1 MDSTLPQLVSEL
13 DVLIRRTSVARSLSG
28 SPKSSFLDL
37 LRDSEEGS
45 RRSRASVL
53 NDSFL
58 ATELSEALEQARVLS
73 TAPACPIVA
82 VLGMLNAGKS
92 SLVATF
98 LSSGGTDAG
107 RDSDEYRSRV
117 LIGSANSEG
126 THRFVL
132 WLPESWRSHAG
143 FWEFIHERLTAIFG
157 CDCEALSSDSSVAS
171 KQYNDISPRMITS
184 SNGEM
189 EQRNPIEIPLVAFDP
204 SLDRLGIALMDCPD
218 VQTGLMDRGI
228 DVPVQS
234 SRYDEASAVVAN
246 SRFAVLT
253 RAARICSASIVV
265 LPANSMHDQ
274 TVSKLLR
281 LLETQM
287 PHVQRIMAVNRVP
300 RKYLVDQISKEVQGL
315 YGTSGLRRVY
325 MAYHFEGPRDRDKL
339 PTPPLELANALN
351 PPLPL
356 FFRVDEEGR
365 AQPPERIPDAD
376 WLIRLGR
383 QLQANDLLDDSIRS
397 ATTRLTSMI
406 HAGISGLRQWND
418 RKRQENQVALRV
430 IADACLDFSI
440 DPNSSATQPRI
451 RLQASRQVVEQIAE
465 SLERTAPWWAKP
477 GRWVQRIA
485 QAGKDSVTHATSWL
499 RVPGWVSDGSN
510 SVGEW
515 IRGRFKRGENGH
527 VVTAN
532 ALCDRLAQRDVAG
545 VFELDESELRRDV
558 VRSACQRAIDRFQQE
573 SRTRLDQEQVDAL
586 TRRLWAEMPMGKR
599 FLSGIAPAGIL
610 FAPLLAVIMVPLD
623 FGGSAVLVF
632 ASLKELLV
640 AGAAGVGLVMAN
652 ADSMPQ
658 IAETESAWQQLSDLV
673 ALVMDELG
681 FDRSAASYP
690 LKVSLSGASRDLSQ
704 SLLEVRKQT
713 GEESPGV
720 TLTPL
725 VFDESV
731 LQQIQSHLAAMECA
745 QRS

>member
-1 MDSTLPQLVSEL
+1 MDSTLPQLVSDL
-13 DVLIRRTSVARSLSG
+13 DILVRGTSVARSDVAV
-28 SPKSSFLDL
+28 PRSSFLDL
-37 LRDSEEGS
+37 LRESEEGAKAPS
-45 RRSRASVL
+45 TGARS
-53 NDSFL
+53 DSSL
-58 ATELSEALEQARVLS
+58 ARELSVALDQARVLS

-98 LSSGGTDAG
+98 LSSGGVDAP
-107 RDSDEYRSRV
+107 RRSDEYRSRV
-117 LIGSANSEG
+117 LIGAANSEG

-132 WLPESWRSHAG
+132 WLPESWKTHDR
-143 FWEFIHERLTAIFG
+143 FWEFIHERLTSIFG
-157 CDCEALSSDSSVAS
+157 CECEALSEDSELAS
-171 KQYNDISPRMITS
+171 QQYNDMSPRLVKTS
-184 SNGEM
+184 RGEM
-189 EQRNPIEIPLVAFDP
+189 EQRSPIEVPLVAFDP

-234 SRYDEASAVVAN
+234 TRYDEASTLVAN
-246 SRFAVLT
+246 SRFTVLT

-281 LLETQM
+281 LLENQM

-300 RKYLVDQISKEVQGL
+300 RKYLVDQIAKEVHTL
-315 YGTSGLRRVY
+315 YGSSGLRRVY
-325 MAYHFEGPRDRDKL
+325 MAYHFEGPKDRDKL
-339 PTPPLELANALN
+339 PSPPLELAIALN

-383 QLQANDLLDDSIRS
+383 QLQANDLLEDSIRS
-397 ATTRLTSMI
+397 ATTRLASMI
-406 HAGISGLRQWND
+406 HAGLAELRQWNE
-418 RKRQENQVALRV
+418 RKRHENQLALRA

-440 DPNSSATQPRI
+440 DPHSSANQPRI

-485 QAGKDSVTHATSWL
+485 QAGKDSVTQATTWF
-499 RVPGWVSDGSN
+499 RMPGWVSDGSN
-510 SVGEW
+510 AVGDW

-545 VFELDESELRRDV
+545 VFKLDDSEAGREGIRA
-558 VRSACQRAIDRFQQE
+558 ACQRAIDRFQQE
-573 SRTRLDQEQVDAL
+573 SRTRLDQDQVDAL

-632 ASLKELLV
+632 ASMKELLV

-673 ALVMDELG
+673 ALVLDELG
-681 FDRSAASYP
+681 FERSSTSYP
-690 LKVSLSGASRDLSQ
+690 LTVSLSGASRELTQSQ
-704 SLLEVRKQT
+704 LEVKKQL
-713 GEESPGV
+713 GFEVPGAK
-720 TLTPL
+720 LTPF

-731 LQQIQSHLAAMECA
+731 IKQIQSHLAAMERA

>member
-1 MDSTLPQLVSEL
+1 MDSTLTQLVSDL
-13 DVLIRRTSVARSLSG
+13 DVLVRGTSVARSDVAV
-28 SPKSSFLDL
+28 PNSSFLDL
-37 LRDSEEGS
+37 LRESEKGS
-45 RRSRASVL
+45 RVSRAVDPSE
-53 NDSFL
+53 SSL
-58 ATELSEALEQARVLS
+58 AKELSEALEQARVLS

-98 LSSGGTDAG
+98 LSSGGMDTTRRPD
-107 RDSDEYRSRV
+107 DYRSRV
-117 LIGSANSEG
+117 LIGAANSEG

-132 WLPESWRSHAG
+132 WLPESWKTHER
-143 FWEFIHERLTAIFG
+143 FWEFIRERLTAIFG
-157 CDCEALSSDSSVAS
+157 CECESLSEDSELAS
-171 KQYNDISPRMITS
+171 LQYNDMSPRMVKTS
-184 SNGEM
+184 SGQT
-189 EQRNPIEIPLVAFDP
+189 EQRSPIEVPLVAFDP

-234 SRYDEASAVVAN
+234 TRYDEASAVVAN

-281 LLETQM
+281 LLENQM

-300 RKYLVDQISKEVQGL
+300 RKYLVEQISKEVRHL
-315 YGTSGLRRVY
+315 YVSTGLRRVY
-325 MAYHFEGPRDRDKL
+325 MAYHFEGPKDRDKL
-339 PTPPLELANALN
+339 PSPPSELANALN

-356 FFRVDEEGR
+356 FFRIDEESR
-365 AQPPERIPDAD
+365 AQPPERIPDGD

-383 QLQANDLLDDSIRS
+383 QLQANDLLEDSIRS
-397 ATTRLTSMI
+397 ATTRLASTI
-406 HAGISGLRQWND
+406 HAGISELRTWNEK
-418 RKRQENQVALRV
+418 KRHENQLAMRT

-485 QAGKDSVTHATSWL
+485 QAGKESVTHATSWF

-510 SVGEW
+510 AVGDW
-515 IRGRFKRGENGH
+515 IRARFKRGENGH

-532 ALCDRLAQRDVAG
+532 ALCERLAQRDISG
-545 VFELDESELRRDV
+545 VFQLDESESRRET
-558 VRSACQRAIDRFQQE
+558 VRAACQRAIDRFQQE
-573 SRTRLDQEQVDAL
+573 SRTRLDQDQVDAL

-599 FLSGIAPAGIL
+599 LLSGIAPAGIL

-673 ALVMDELG
+673 SLVIDELG
-681 FDRSAASYP
+681 FERTASTNP
-690 LKVSLSGASRDLSQ
+690 HKVSLAGVSRELTQSQLQVKKQLGREMPGA
-704 SLLEVRKQT
+704 
-713 GEESPGV
+713 

-731 LQQIQSHLAAMECA
+731 LKQIQSHLTAMERA